1 MISSHSVFLSIN
13 ISHVFSVAP
22 PHMSRNQ
29 PSQSMRTQKPQS
41 AGAALY
47 RSQYPHEKKKAQEI
61 DKLNKKVE
69 AGYAQQMEETNH
81 LKAFKQTVVEQEY
94 EIALESLQ

>member
-1 MISSHSVFLSIN
+1 MYCYRLF
-13 ISHVFSVAP
+13 ADP
-22 PHMSRNQ
+22 PHMSRQQ
-29 PSQSMRTQKPQS
+29 PSQSIRSQKPQS

-47 RSQYPHEKKKAQEI
+47 RTRYPHERKKALEI

-69 AGYAQQMEETNH
+69 AGYVQQLEETNH

-94 EIALESLQ
+94 EIAVESLQ